1 MKISFI
7 TPFFP
12 YRGGISKHSENLYLS
27 FNNNHEI
34 KIINF
39 IRQYPDLLFPGK
51 TQYVTENQDDSNYS
65 NSIRILDTLNP
76 ITWYKTAKKINEYNS
91 DILILRY
98 WHPFFIMAYL
108 GVLFFLK
115 RKNKNIKTL
124 AICDNVISHQS
135 FYLENKLVN
144 IFLHKI
150 DKVLVMSNNTENE
163 LLNIYSN
170 ANYKKLFLPIID
182 NQPNVL
188 NQNDCLNKLSLNN
201 NKLTLLFFGLIR
213 EYKGLD
219 LLIESFSYLEP
230 DILKKIQ
237 LLIVGE
243 CYENNNKYYN
253 LIKKYNLENNI
264 KWIEEYV
271 PDNMINLYF
280 SCADF
285 VVIPY
290 RSASQSGIIPMAYNY
305 NKPVIVSSAIN
316 DNQFSN
322 NKTGIMFNNGNVLE
336 LSKVIKNIFNDFI
349 NSKGTLNS
357 KSYQNY
363 INNINIIKTKF
374 STDNFTNQLIEF
386 INE

>member
-1 MKISFI
+1 MYILVPSGLKVIPVAERDSRSSVDPTNVGSAKIS
-7 TPFFP
+7 
-12 YRGGISKHSENLYLS
+12 
-27 FNNNHEI
+27 
-34 KIINF
+34 
-39 IRQYPDLLFPGK
+39 
-51 TQYVTENQDDSNYS
+51 V
-65 NSIRILDTLNP
+65 
-76 ITWYKTAKKINEYNS
+76 
-91 DILILRY
+91 
-98 WHPFFIMAYL
+98 
-108 GVLFFLK
+108 LK

-135 FYLENKLVN
+135 FYFEDKLVN

-182 NQPNVL
+182 NQPNLL

-230 DILKKIQ
+230 NILKKIQ

-253 LIKKYNLENNI
+253 MIKKYNLENNI

-271 PDNMINLYF
+271 PDNMVNLYF

-316 DNQFSN
+316 DEQFSN
-322 NKTGIMFNNGNVLE
+322 NQTGIMFNNGNVLE
-336 LSKVIKNIFNDFI
+336 LSKVIENVFNDFI
-349 NSKGTLNS
+349 NSKGTMNS

-363 INNINIIKTKF
+363 LNNINIIKRKF
-374 STDNFTNQLIEF
+374 STENFTNKLIEF